1 MTKYKGRKNGIV
13 PYLVDPFDQWC
24 ILEAL
29 SGIILR
35 YVPGPVVEIGSTYG
49 DSMYHRR
56 KSTNIFA
63 EKAMA
68 ARVPFYT
75 CDIMK
80 QVEIDYREHY
90 HFAGPSLEFIKQFEE
105 TDLSIVF
112 LDGCHNYDVV
122 IQEFYFFYE
131 RLKIGGVVFLHDTSP
146 LKEVLLDPGTCSDS
160 YKVRQEIE
168 SKREDLDCD
177 VLTWPYASGRVG
189 LTTVLKKDPNRPYYQ
204 R

>member
-1 MTKYKGRKNGIV
+1 MDKYKGKRSSG
-13 PYLVDPFDQWC
+13 PYLVDPLEKWC
-24 ILEAL
+24 FLEAL

-35 YVPGPVVEIGSTYG
+35 HNPGPIVEIGSTYG

-68 ARVPFYT
+68 AGVPFYT
-75 CDIMK
+75 CDIVRR
-80 QVEIDYREHY
+80 VEIDYSEHY
-90 HFAGPSLEFIKQFEE
+90 HFAGPSFDFIEQFDK

-112 LDGCHNYDVV
+112 LDGCHDSEVV
-122 IQEFYFFYE
+122 MKEFYFFYE
-131 RLKIGGVVFLHDTSP
+131 RLKFGGVMFLHDTFP
-146 LKEVLLDPGTCSDS
+146 IREALLAKGSCSDS

-168 SKREDLDCD
+168 SKRNDLDCD
-177 VLTWPYASGRVG
+177 VITWPYASGNAG